1 MKKLIA
7 LVVTAAMVLT
17 LAAPALAAELWDG
30 YPGPDELEVTNTI
43 PDPFKFF
50 DTTNDPTGDGY
61 VSSPEEWSARRE
73 EIKDLIQRYWY
84 GYKWPTAAKDVS
96 GYTEVRDDPNTASF
110 RSGWSTATV
119 NLGDAFSALLTAIQS
134 DGVKVGDTA
143 YGPETDAAAAQAL
156 AIEAWNAG
164 YTVTQEVSFWG
175 TTTVIDC
182 RLVDQTG
189 PIDADSIP
197 TVTIPVAHQ
206 VIAIQNPELGTKA
219 SFDITVTIPSD
230 EQRIVA
236 WGNATDPVPVMIGIG
251 GTFSAAALLEAGYG
265 IATFSTGVIYPDKEG
280 GNGNENRD
288 GVYTTLYPY
297 DPTVYEYSSGSQM
310 AWAWAV
316 SQIITALENPSATQ
330 DAEGTFGQE
339 LGLDPTRVGVTGHS
353 RNGQTSIVAAAFDER
368 IDVCLPSEPATGSY
382 RYKVEGKIFNWN
394 VSYYPAADRV
404 YGKTGPASNGL
415 GGTWFSGAAD
425 VFKTEDGYRELLL
438 PFDPSD
444 LISLVA
450 PRPYFVV
457 SGIHQHW
464 QGNEG
469 IVAIVN
475 AAAEVYDYIGTT
487 EIEKNNIGIRARE
500 SSHSFYYNFDIP
512 FAIAILDREFKQ
524 DASDTTL
531 HVQDLYP
538 DGNSAQNMSYPAK
551 DYATIRDMTSHPF
564 EIASAYM
571 PWSSPNK
578 YMLWTAQDNFLINQ
592 DVTITVHSD
601 APDVDLYTPAGI
613 KIDAAS
619 HDGEIF
625 TFAVA
630 ANQAVYG
637 RYELRTDGADKE
649 NRSVYFSAVSLS
661 DALRHGT
668 TKGDEGEENRV
679 LGFSSRLA
687 NTEQDPP
694 VVYINGK
701 ATDMNF
707 TSNRTPKAETT
718 LFGYGIQFHDK
729 LFTRIANEG
738 WDETGTFGVKN
749 LKFVTLPEYT
759 FEFSM
764 ADIYASAENNGKE
777 GAANFVKAISWPVE
791 RYNNGEAEVWPPVP
805 YGPEERAAYEAGKT
819 VSRPEGPEAWT
830 TDFDAQIVETRTE
843 IKGTNLI
850 ITLKFSEALNKG
862 EYAFGLDAASSWNT
876 AWNEAGDE
884 LSITLDRRS
893 IDAQDNKINLIVFRL
908 MDLEGNLIGG
918 PIQLEVEIPED
929 YATIDVAGMLN
940 RQTHDAYVNGY
951 PDGTI
956 RPEANITRAEVAA
969 MFYGILTDEAKAEY
983 ATRANSFTDV
993 KAGSWYEEAVSTLS
1007 AIGVIS
1013 GYKDGSFK
1021 PGQNITRAEFAAIAA
1036 KFAAAQ
1042 DESVTFTDVGK
1053 HWAGKSISL
1062 VAANG
1067 WVTGYKDGTFLPNQ
1081 NITRAEAMSIINR
1094 MLERN
1099 PQNADDLSDT
1109 MTQWIDNQNAKKWY
1123 YLAIQEATNSH
1134 DYTRTEDGFEVWA
1147 DAAGEESAEQQPEES
1162 GTPEQETTPAQ
1173 DENTQ
1178 QPEV

>member
-7 LVVTAAMVLT
+7 LVTAVALVMT
-17 LAAPALAAELWDG
+17 LSAPVLAAEMWPG
-30 YPGPDELEVTNTI
+30 YPGPDELEATTTI
-43 PDPFKFF
+43 PNPFKFV
-50 DTTNDPTGDGY
+50 DAENDPTGDGY
-61 VSSPEEWSARRE
+61 VSTPEEWEARRE
-73 EIKDLIQRYWY
+73 EIKDLIQHYWY
-84 GYKWPTAAKDVS
+84 GYKWPTAAKDVV

-119 NLGDAFSALLTAIQS
+119 NLGEAFAQLTAAIQA
-134 DGVKVGDTA
+134 GAVKVGDVS
-143 YGPETDAAAAQAL
+143 YGPEADEAAAKAL
-156 AIEAWNAG
+156 AIDAWNAG
-164 YTVTQEVSFWG
+164 YSITEEVTSWGSTVAVE
-175 TTTVIDC
+175 C
-182 RLVDQTG
+182 RFVDQTG
-189 PIDADSIP
+189 KIDADSIP

-206 VIAIQNPELGTKA
+206 AVRIQNPELGTQA

-230 EQRIVA
+230 EQRIAA

-251 GTFSAAALLEAGYG
+251 GTFSSAALLNAGYG
-265 IATFSTGVIYPDKEG
+265 IATFPTRSIYPDKEG
-280 GNGNENRD
+280 GNGNEDRS

-316 SQIITALENPSATQ
+316 SQIITALENASGT
-330 DAEGTFGQE
+330 EGSTVTFGQE

-394 VSYYPAADRV
+394 TSYYPAADRV

-425 VFKTEDGYRELLL
+425 IFKDGYREMLL

-475 AAAEVYDYIGTT
+475 AAAEVYDYIGET
-487 EIEKNNIGIRARE
+487 ETEKNNIGVRARE

-524 DASDTTL
+524 DESDTVL

-538 DGNSAQNMSYPAK
+538 DGTSAQNMSYPAK
-551 DYATIRDMTSHPF
+551 DYANISDMTSHPF

-578 YMLWTAQDNFLINQ
+578 YMLWTAQDSFLINQ
-592 DVTITVHSD
+592 DVTITAHSD
-601 APDVDLYTPAGI
+601 APDVDLYTPAGN

-619 HDGEIF
+619 HNGEVF
-625 TFAVA
+625 TFTLTAD
-630 ANQAVYG
+630 QAVYG
-637 RYELRTDGADKE
+637 RYELRTVGSEKE
-649 NRSVYFSAVSLS
+649 NRCVYFSAISLS

-668 TKGDEGEENRV
+668 TKGDEGEQNRV

-694 VVYINGK
+694 TVYINGV

-707 TSNRTPKAETT
+707 TSNRNPEEETT

-729 LFTRIANEG
+729 LFARIANEG
-738 WDETGTFGVKN
+738 WDETGTFSVKN
-749 LKFVTLPEYT
+749 LKFVTLPDYT

-764 ADIYASAENNGKE
+764 ADIYASAEDNGEE

-791 RYNNGEAEVWPPVP
+791 RYNNGEAEVWPPIP

-819 VSRPEGPEAWT
+819 ISRPEGPEAWT
-830 TDFDAQIVETRTE
+830 TGFDAEVLETRVET
-843 IKGTNLI
+843 KGTNVI

-862 EYAFGLDAASSWNT
+862 EYAFGLDAASSWAT

-884 LSITLDRRS
+884 LSVTLDRRNVNAK
-893 IDAQDNKINLIVFRL
+893 DGKVNLIIFRL

-918 PIQLEVEIPED
+918 PIQMEVELPEG
-929 YATIDVAGMLN
+929 YATIDTAGMLN
-940 RQTHDAYVNGY
+940 KQTHNAYVNGY

-956 RPEANITRAEVAA
+956 RPEASITRAEVAA
-969 MFYGILTDEAKAEY
+969 MFFGILTDEAKAEF
-983 ATRANSFTDV
+983 ATRVNSFTDV

-1007 AIGVIS
+1007 AMGVIN

-1021 PGQNITRAEFAAIAA
+1021 PGQSITRAEFAAIAA
-1036 KFAAAQ
+1036 KFSAAQ
-1042 DESVTFTDVGK
+1042 ETSVTFTDVGK
-1053 HWAGKSISL
+1053 HWASESISL

-1067 WVTGYKDGTFLPNQ
+1067 WVTGYKDGSFLPNQ

-1094 MLERN
+1094 MLDRN
-1099 PQNADDLSDT
+1099 PQSADSLSDT
-1109 MTQWIDNQNAKKWY
+1109 MTQWSDNQNVKKWY
-1123 YLAIQEATNSH
+1123 YLAVQEATNSH
-1134 DYTRTEDGFEVWA
+1134 EYTRTDDGFEVWA
-1147 DAAGEESAEQQPEES
+1147 GAQEEPAPEEE
-1162 GTPEQETTPAQ
+1162 TPETGEPAQETAQQAPSAQ
-1173 DENTQ
+1173 DEI
-1178 QPEV
+1178 PET